1 MQLGILV
8 IGHLWKLFFIGAS
21 LMRPN
26 IKLRPFLQA
35 NFSKIRLWKSY
46 FPNPR
51 FLSPLPSDPSS
62 ITFSLPSNPPSPSIN
77 QVCRWRKIGG
87 GNICGEGW
95 TLPLSPLPCSQEAVA
110 MAKWRC
116 GGVGGCG
123 CAITALGRSG
133 STSGLVGNSFPSSFA
148 TTVTP
153 IDKLCWGG
161 FIGNNLGNT
170 GSICCGLRSGGR
182 RQRCSMKVMMV
193 VGRSR
198 RGEVING
205 VGGWIQMRQ
214 GSSKTMKLGEPC
226 MQQEPC
232 LRSTSC
238 LQILGHSSSL
248 LAFENHLIRLQE
260 DLVFAL
266 EEDLHAKQLITSSNF
281 KVLARLACTEWL
293 QGEHFSL
300 LLKSGFVG
308 TMPP

>member
-1 MQLGILV
+1 MDYASNWSIEREREREHIFLFIFTHGLKKRLICESATRDSSHRSPVKIIFYRCLPYEAEHKTQTIFTG
-8 IGHLWKLFFIGAS
+8 KLLKDPIVKIIFPKPS
-21 LMRPN
+21 LPLSSP
-26 IKLRPFLQA
+26 LRPLF
-35 NFSKIRLWKSY
+35 NHV
-46 FPNPR
+46 
-51 FLSPLPSDPSS
+51 LSPLK
-62 ITFSLPSNPPSPSIN
+62 PPSPSIN
-77 QVCRWRKIGG
+77 QVCRRRKIGG

-95 TLPLSPLPCSQEAVA
+95 TFPLSPLPCSQEAVA

-148 TTVTP
+148 TTVSP

-170 GSICCGLRSGGR
+170 GSICCGLWSGGR

-198 RGEVING
+198 WGEVING

-214 GSSKTMKLGEPC
+214 GSSKRMKLGEPC

-266 EEDLHAKQLITSSNF
+266 EEDLHAK
-281 KVLARLACTEWL
+281 
-293 QGEHFSL
+293 
-300 LLKSGFVG
+300 
-308 TMPP
+308 